1 MQEASQLVLP
11 GAMGKGHSLS
21 VEAPPKSWVRADA
34 ARLRQVLTNILGNA
48 IKYTP
53 EGGSIDLTAAPS
65 RHDGRE
71 WLDIVIEDTG
81 PGIRPEEIDRIF
93 EPYYRIAET
102 ESEAGSGLGLSIASE
117 LIRQMGGNLEVTS
130 EPGSGSKFTVRLLA
144 WRDPSQQPSVRTN

>member
-1 MQEASQLVLP
+1 
-11 GAMGKGHSLS
+11 MGKGHSLS